1 MWISTSKQLE
11 YLTKLSM
18 DLTIKSQTRV
28 SQTWKTRYQNIIKK
42 FLNLIKRPKMK
53 NALVVAKL
61 EIKLSS

>member
-1 MWISTSKQLE
+1 
-11 YLTKLSM
+11 M